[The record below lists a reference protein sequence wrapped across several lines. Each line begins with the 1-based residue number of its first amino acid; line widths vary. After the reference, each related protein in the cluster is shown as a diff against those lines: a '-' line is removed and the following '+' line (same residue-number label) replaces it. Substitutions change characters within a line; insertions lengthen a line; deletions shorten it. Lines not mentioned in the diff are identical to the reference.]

1 MSEASSPF
9 VQQIIPAASGTSYIQ
24 PDMNYAL
31 RVWWAYYWRTAL
43 ASIFFDVIYLDVLTG
58 ATPSRHMRPVLKMS
72 DVLIPIVLLA
82 VYLLVTI
89 FVMRYVLGKTFGTFR
104 IALLTPD
111 FASPQPL
118 PVTFA
123 RALRVWWYFTWRVF
137 LFSLLGLMFVIFP
150 LGMFVGLFNPTP
162 AVSEAALDI
171 LKFLMTASISLYIIY
186 SDILDE
192 DMGDFHVA
200 LLQRA
205 LPAEPPPFS

>member
-1 MSEASSPF
+1 MSEASNTF
-9 VQQIIPAASGTSYIQ
+9 VQQTIPATSPTSYIQ

-43 ASIFFDVIYLDVLTG
+43 ASIFFDVIYKNVLMST
-58 ATPSRHMRPVLKMS
+58 TPRHIRPVLKIS

-82 VYLLVTI
+82 AYLLITI
-89 FVMRYVLGKTFGTFR
+89 FVMRYVLGKTFGNFR

-150 LGMFVGLFNPTP
+150 LGMFVSLFNPTP
-162 AVSEAALDI
+162 AVSELSLDI
-171 LKFLMTASISLYIIY
+171 LKFLMTAGISLYIIY

-200 LLQRA
+200 LLPRV
-205 LPAEPPPFS
+205 LPVEPPPFS

>member
-1 MSEASSPF
+1 MSEASNTF
-9 VQQIIPAASGTSYIQ
+9 VQQTIPATSPTSYIQ

-43 ASIFFDVIYLDVLTG
+43 ASIFFDVIYKNVLMST
-58 ATPSRHMRPVLKMS
+58 TPRHIRPVLKIS

-82 VYLLVTI
+82 AYLLITI
-89 FVMRYVLGKTFGTFR
+89 FVMRYVLGKTFGNFR

-150 LGMFVGLFNPTP
+150 LGMFVSLFNPTP
-162 AVSEAALDI
+162 AVSELSLDI
-171 LKFLMTASISLYIIY
+171 LKFLMTAGISLYIIY

-200 LLQRA
+200 R
-205 LPAEPPPFS
+205 LPRVLPVEPPPFS